1 MDSFFDSAIRHWEDG
16 RILLREERYDNAV
29 CLFGLSVECALK
41 NMLDLVY
48 AGQIDLKQAYSHNI
62 EQAFDDLYLLLA
74 NLLEMLLFDSAFGL
88 KFSQYNF
95 QGVLLQDHP
104 ERRYFETGTYGFRD
118 AVDCEKTAASLVKE
132 LIMMHIDGYN

>member
-1 MDSFFDSAIRHWEDG
+1 M
-16 RILLREERYDNAV
+16 
-29 CLFGLSVECALK
+29 
-41 NMLDLVY
+41 
-48 AGQIDLKQAYSHNI
+48 
-62 EQAFDDLYLLLA
+62 YLLLA
-74 NLLEMLLFDSAFGL
+74 NLLEMPLFDSTFGL